1 MRTVIPALLLAVM
14 ACSLACADLP
24 KTLEQFQAQV
34 AAKGADPK
42 ASAKLFFDAVYVYLG
57 GDKVL
62 GEKLI
67 TEMVK
72 EKTWLKTMSYF
83 TRAMKER
90 PYIFYSYA
98 KGTTPESLYKMDPNK
113 YELVFEGTI
122 NNKPYADVE
131 EGQVVKLFLRS
142 SGADSARPMFFERNR
157 AGIYKVREFSSICV
171 DVRPPKGPDIFG
183 EDIPE
188 STEPVWVVKH
198 WLQGILMYT
207 SGDKE
212 AGLKQMNSMMKEP
225 DPSLRSFHESLEPG
239 KAHIWRSYVKGATPE
254 NGYNVPDI
262 QNFEIETYYQEGEAP
277 TPTSTLIRMFVRS
290 SGADSARPVRLS
302 KDSRGQWRV
311 SEYSSLC
318 VGVRPPADPNA
329 GDF

>member
-1 MRTVIPALLLAVM
+1 MRRAVLVVLLGVV
-14 ACSLACADLP
+14 ACSVACADLP
-24 KTLEQFQAQV
+24 TSLEQFQAQI

-57 GDKVL
+57 GNKAL

-67 TEMVK
+67 TEILK
-72 EKTWLKTMSYF
+72 DKDWAKTMSYF
-83 TRAMKER
+83 VSAMREK

-98 KGTTPESLYKMDPNK
+98 KGTTPENLYKMDPSK
-113 YELVFEGTI
+113 YELVFEGTV
-122 NNKPYADVE
+122 NTKPFGDYED
-131 EGQVVKLFLRS
+131 GQVVKLTLRS

-171 DVRPPKGPDIFG
+171 GVRPPKVPEIYG

-188 STEPVWVVKH
+188 STEPVWVAKH
-198 WLQGILMYT
+198 WLQGILVYL

-225 DPSLRSFHESLEPG
+225 DPRLDSFHGSLEPS
-239 KAHIWRSYVKGATPE
+239 KAYIWRSYVKGATPE
-254 NGYNVPDI
+254 NGYNVPDV
-262 QNFEIETYYQEGEAP
+262 QNFEIETYYQPNEAP

-290 SGADSARPVRLS
+290 SGADTARPLKLS